1 MCKLQ
6 EIFKGVRGKEN
17 VFGGLQNVL
26 RRRLD
31 IRGRDYQCSLLQR
44 NDSLC
49 GFFLLKLSAETQS
62 KFNMMA
68 KGVFFSIALFC
79 RMNNS
84 KALIY

>member
-6 EIFKGVRGKEN
+6 EILKGVRGKEN
-17 VFGGLQNVL
+17 VFGGLQNVS
-26 RRRLD
+26 RQRLG

-49 GFFLLKLSAETQS
+49 EIFLLKLSAETQS

-68 KGVFFSIALFC
+68 KGSVFLYSIVLQDEQ
-79 RMNNS
+79 
-84 KALIY
+84 